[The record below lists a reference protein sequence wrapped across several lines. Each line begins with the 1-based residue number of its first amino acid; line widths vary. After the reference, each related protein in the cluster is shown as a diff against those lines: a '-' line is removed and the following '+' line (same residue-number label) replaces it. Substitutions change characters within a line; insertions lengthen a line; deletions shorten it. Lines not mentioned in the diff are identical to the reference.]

1 MQISVFSKKVTWFS
15 FVFSLLVVWVHSYNA
30 QLYLGGTKW
39 LEPIGSLEYAV
50 IDWLAQIAVPGFFM
64 ISGYLFYRNF
74 SMDKLRTKW
83 ESRIRSVLVP
93 YILWNFL
100 YYIGYVIGS
109 RLPWLHE
116 VVGKGVIPF
125 RLDVMVD
132 AVINHTYNYVFWYL
146 FQLIVLILLAPVLY
160 PVLQNKK
167 NRCGFFAILGILLFF
182 DIHLPIL
189 NTDALFYYSAA
200 ASAAMTIPEWIEAEV
215 AGEMTWRIGVI
226 SIFFGVIFYILG
238 LQHRMPVGFVLCRFF
253 AVTGLWLM
261 VSGKTIPETKRFM
274 DQNFF
279 LYATHFGVV
288 RFVNKALAR
297 VFAGSPAAAAVL
309 FLAMP
314 ALTLGISTLMAGMMR
329 CLMPRTWKI
338 LNGGR

>member
-1 MQISVFSKKVTWFS
+1 MQEFVFSKKVTWFS

-39 LEPIGSLEYAV
+39 LEPIGRLEYAM

-74 SMDKLRTKW
+74 SIDKLRYKW

-109 RLPWLHE
+109 RLPWLHV

-132 AVINHTYNYVFWYL
+132 AIINHTYNYVFWYL
-146 FQLIVLILLAPVLY
+146 FQLILLILLAPVLY
-160 PVLQNKK
+160 PVLKNKK
-167 NRCGFFAILGILLFF
+167 SRVGFFLLLGVLLFF
-182 DIHLPIL
+182 DIPLPFL
-189 NTDALFYYSAA
+189 NTDALFYYAAA
-200 ASAAMTIPEWIEAEV
+200 ASAAMTVPEWVEAEV
-215 AGEMTWRIGVI
+215 PGEMMWRLGVI
-226 SIFFGVIFYILG
+226 LIFMGMIAYILG
-238 LQHRMPVGFVLCRFF
+238 LQHRMPAGFVLCRCF
-253 AVTGLWLM
+253 AVTGLWLAVPGQKLPSVKM
-261 VSGKTIPETKRFM
+261 FM
-274 DQNFF
+274 NQNFF
-279 LYATHFGVV
+279 LYATHFGIV
-288 RFVNKALAR
+288 RFMNKALALR
-297 VFAGSPAAAAVL
+297 FAENPAAAAAL
-309 FLAMP
+309 FMAMP
-314 ALTLGISTLMAGMMR
+314 ALALGISTLTAVIMR
-329 CLMPRTWKI
+329 KWTPCIWKI